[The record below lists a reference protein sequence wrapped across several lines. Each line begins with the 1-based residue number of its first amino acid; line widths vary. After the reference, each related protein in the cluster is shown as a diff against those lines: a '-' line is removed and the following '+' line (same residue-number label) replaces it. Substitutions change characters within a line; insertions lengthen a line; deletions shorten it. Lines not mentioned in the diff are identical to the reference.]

1 MSGPRSD
8 AVCEKDPKHAG
19 PFYQVFVIARQCG
32 PGTRGK
38 GKKRNE
44 ARLPI
49 TRLCQDCLRV
59 AGLRFEGKQLLALD
73 PREAKNETQAHNG
86 RTD

>member
-38 GKKRNE
+38 GNKRNE
-44 ARLPI
+44 A
-49 TRLCQDCLRV
+49 
-59 AGLRFEGKQLLALD
+59 K
-73 PREAKNETQAHNG
+73 K
-86 RTD
+86 